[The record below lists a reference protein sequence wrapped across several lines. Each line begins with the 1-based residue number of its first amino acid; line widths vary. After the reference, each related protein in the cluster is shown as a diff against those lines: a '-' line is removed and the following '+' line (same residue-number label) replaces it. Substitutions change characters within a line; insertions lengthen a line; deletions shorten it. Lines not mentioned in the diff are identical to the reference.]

1 MATQSPEDG
10 NSGGGGGF
18 VSSFPSMLWQRR
30 WFVILPVMVATVAG
44 LVTAFLMH
52 PVYESSATVLIES
65 QQVPDDLISA
75 LSGAGGGNQVSD
87 MIGQRIARARERVLS
102 RQDLIR
108 LIRTYGLYQR
118 EQRTLPLSKIVDKM
132 RDDTTIAAIDNGLA
146 TGALPSR
153 KNLGLANTIA
163 ITVAFDYDDPVK
175 AQLVAQQF
183 VDHFLEADASTQVS
197 QATDTVNF
205 LTEQANTIQSQ
216 IAQLEQR
223 ATQMRAANGS
233 VLALNGLSGNRGTD
247 VSQIDSQ
254 IAAIQAEN
262 SKLVTARENGGVQNQ
277 AVAQAEAQLRMA
289 EAKFSDTHP
298 DVIAA
303 KAQLEAAKR
312 DASSKMQTDP
322 IQAQLQA
329 NRAQIAS
336 LNQARGMVA
345 SHSAA
350 YEAAAS
356 RAPALSSQL
365 EQLEKAADVL
375 RDQYRGIGIKL
386 QAAQIQA
393 RMESEQK
400 GERLTLSDPPVV
412 PDHPLRPNRPL
423 IIAGSI
429 AAGFGLGLALVL
441 LTELVMRPIRGT
453 AALRNVTG
461 EAPLAVIP
469 DFDLRPSWIAQMIE
483 RRVRRKANAAVR
495 V

>member
-1 MATQSPEDG
+1 MATQTPEAE
-10 NSGGGGGF
+10 NSGAGGGF
-18 VSSFPSMLWQRR
+18 VASLPSMLWQRR
-30 WFVILPVMVATVAG
+30 WFMILPVMVTTIAG

-75 LSGAGGGNQVSD
+75 LSGGGGNQVSD

-108 LIRTYGLYQR
+108 LIRTYGLYAR

-132 RDDTTIAAIDNGLA
+132 RDDTTIAAVDNGLA

-233 VLALNGLSGNRGTD
+233 VLALNGLSGNQSAD

-262 SKLVTARENGGVQNQ
+262 AKLATTRDNGGVQNQ
-277 AVAQAEAQLRMA
+277 SVVQAEAQLRTLQ
-289 EAKFSDTHP
+289 AKFSDTHP

-322 IQAQLQA
+322 IQAQMQA

-336 LNQARGMVA
+336 LNQTRGMIA

-350 YEAAAS
+350 YQAAAS
-356 RAPALSSQL
+356 RAPALASQL

-441 LTELVMRPIRGT
+441 LTELVMRPIRGS

-469 DFDLRPSWIAQMIE
+469 DFDLRPSWIAQLIE
-483 RRVRRKANAAVR
+483 RRVRRKSNMAAR
-495 V
+495 A

>member
-1 MATQSPEDG
+1 MATQSPEAE
-10 NSGGGGGF
+10 NSGAGGGF
-18 VSSFPSMLWQRR
+18 VASLPSMLWQRR

-75 LSGAGGGNQVSD
+75 LSGGSNQVSD

-108 LIRTYGLYQR
+108 LIRTYGLYPR

-132 RDDTTIAAIDNGLA
+132 RDDTTIVAVDNGLA
-146 TGALPSR
+146 TGMTPSK

-233 VLALNGLSGNRGTD
+233 ILALSGLSGNPGAD
-247 VSQIDSQ
+247 VSQIDTQ
-254 IAAIQAEN
+254 IAAIQSEN
-262 SKLVTARENGGVQNQ
+262 SKLAATRDNGGVQNQ
-277 AVAQAEAQLRMA
+277 AVAQAEAQLRTA

-303 KAQLEAAKR
+303 KAQLDAAKR

-322 IQAQLQA
+322 IQAQMQA

-336 LNQARGMVA
+336 LNQARALVA

-350 YEAAAS
+350 YQAAAS

-365 EQLEKAADVL
+365 EQLEKAADAL

-429 AAGFGLGLALVL
+429 AAGLGLGLALVL
-441 LTELVMRPIRGT
+441 LTELVMRPIRGS
-453 AALRNVTG
+453 AALRSVTG

-483 RRVRRKANAAVR
+483 RRIRRKSNVAVR
-495 V
+495 T

>member
-1 MATQSPEDG
+1 MATQAPEIE
-10 NSGGGGGF
+10 NGGAGGGF
-18 VSSFPSMLWQRR
+18 VSSLPAMLWQRR
-30 WFVILPVMVATVAG
+30 WFVILPVMVATIAG

-75 LSGAGGGNQVSD
+75 LSGGGGNQVSD

-108 LIRTYGLYQR
+108 LIRTYGLYPR

-132 RDDTTIAAIDNGLA
+132 RDDTTIQAIDNGLA
-146 TGALPSR
+146 MGAAPSR

-163 ITVAFDYDDPVK
+163 ITVSYEYDDPVK

-205 LTEQANTIQSQ
+205 LTEQANQIQAQ

-223 ATQMRAANGS
+223 ATEIRSQNGAI
-233 VLALNGLSGNRGTD
+233 LALNGLSGNAGAD
-247 VSQIDSQ
+247 GSQIQAQ
-254 IAAIQAEN
+254 IAAIQAQN
-262 SKLVTARENGGVQNQ
+262 MKLEAAQENGGLQNQ
-277 AVAQAEAQLRMA
+277 SVAQAEAQLRVA
-289 EAKFSDTHP
+289 QAKFSDTHP

-312 DASSKMQTDP
+312 AAGAKIQSDP
-322 IQAQLQA
+322 IKAQMQA
-329 NRAQIAS
+329 NQAQIAA
-336 LNQARGMVA
+336 LNQARAMAA
-345 SHSAA
+345 SNSAS
-350 YEAAAS
+350 YRAAAA
-356 RAPALSSQL
+356 RAPALAAQL
-365 EQLEKAADVL
+365 DQLEKAADVL
-375 RDQYRGIGIKL
+375 RDQYRGIGVKL

-429 AAGFGLGLALVL
+429 AGGFGLGLGLVL
-441 LTELVMRPIRGT
+441 LIELVMRPIRGT
-453 AALRNVTG
+453 AALRRVTG

-483 RRVRRKANAAVR
+483 RRVRRKSNAAVR
-495 V
+495 A

>member
-1 MATQSPEDG
+1 MATQAAEIG

-18 VSSFPSMLWQRR
+18 VSSLPSMLWQRR
-30 WFVILPVMVATVAG
+30 WFVILPVMVATIAG

-75 LSGAGGGNQVSD
+75 LSGGGGNQVGD

-108 LIRTYGLYQR
+108 LIRTYGLYPR

-132 RDDTTIAAIDNGLA
+132 RDDTTIAAIDTGLA
-146 TGALPSR
+146 GIPSR
-153 KNLGLANTIA
+153 RNLGLANTIA
-163 ITVAFDYDDPVK
+163 ITVSFDYDDPVK

-183 VDHFLEADASTQVS
+183 VDHFLEADASTQAS

-205 LTEQANTIQSQ
+205 LTEQANTIQAQ
-216 IAQLEQR
+216 ISQLETK

-233 VLALNGLSGNRGTD
+233 VLALSGLTGNPGAD
-247 VSQIDSQ
+247 VSSIDSQ
-254 IAAIQAEN
+254 IAAIQSQNA
-262 SKLVTARENGGVQNQ
+262 KLVTAEDNGGVQNQ
-277 AVAQAEAQLRMA
+277 AVAQAEAQLRVLQ
-289 EAKFSDTHP
+289 AKFSDTHP
-298 DVIAA
+298 DVISA

-312 DASSKMQTDP
+312 DASTRMQTDP

-336 LNQARGMVA
+336 LNQARAMVT
-345 SHSAA
+345 SRSAA
-350 YEAAAS
+350 YQAAAS
-356 RAPALSSQL
+356 RAPALAAQL
-365 EQLEKAADVL
+365 DQLEKASDVL

-393 RMESEQK
+393 RIESEQK

-441 LTELVMRPIRGT
+441 LIELVTRPIRGT

-469 DFDLRPSWIAQMIE
+469 DFDQRPSWIAQMIE
-483 RRVRRKANAAVR
+483 KRVRRKSNAAVR
-495 V
+495 A

>member
-1 MATQSPEDG
+1 MATQAPEAD
-10 NSGGGGGF
+10 SGGAGGGF
-18 VSSFPSMLWQRR
+18 LSALPSMLWQRR
-30 WFVILPVMVATVAG
+30 WFVIIPVMVATIAG

-75 LSGAGGGNQVSD
+75 LSGGGSSQVSD

-108 LIRTYGLYQR
+108 LIRTYGLYPR

-132 RDDTTIAAIDNGLA
+132 RDDTTIQAIDGGIA
-146 TGALPSR
+146 AGALPSK

-163 ITVAFDYDDPVK
+163 ITVAFDYDNPVK

-205 LTEQANTIQSQ
+205 LTEQANTIQAQ

-223 ATQMRAANGS
+223 ATDIRAQNGS
-233 VLALNGLSGNRGTD
+233 VLALNGLSGNQGAD
-247 VSQIDSQ
+247 VSQIESQ
-254 IAAIQAEN
+254 IAAIQAQN
-262 SKLVTARENGGVQNQ
+262 LKLETAQDNGGVQNQ
-277 AVAQAEAQLRMA
+277 AVAQAEANLRVA
-289 EAKFSDTHP
+289 EARFSDTHP

-303 KAQLEAAKR
+303 KAQLDAAKR
-312 DASSKMQTDP
+312 DASTKMQTDP
-322 IQAQLQA
+322 IKAQIQA
-329 NRAQIAS
+329 NRAQMAS
-336 LNQARGMVA
+336 LNQARNMVA
-345 SHSAA
+345 SNSAA
-350 YEAAAS
+350 YRAAAS
-356 RAPALSSQL
+356 RAPALTSQL
-365 EQLEKAADVL
+365 DQLEKAADVL
-375 RDQYRGIGIKL
+375 RDQYRGIGVKL

-429 AAGFGLGLALVL
+429 AGGAVLGFALVL
-441 LTELVMRPIRGT
+441 LIELIMRPIRGT

-461 EAPLAVIP
+461 EAPLAVVP
-469 DFDLRPSWIAQMIE
+469 DFDLRPSWLAQMIE
-483 RRVRRKANAAVR
+483 RRVRRKSNAAVR
-495 V
+495 A

>member
-1 MATQSPEDG
+1 MATQSSEAE
-10 NSGGGGGF
+10 NSGAGGGF

-30 WFVILPVMVATVAG
+30 WFVILPVMVATIAG

-75 LSGAGGGNQVSD
+75 LSGGGGNQVSD

-108 LIRTYGLYQR
+108 LIRTYALYPR

-132 RDDTTIAAIDNGLA
+132 RDDTTIAAVDNGIA
-146 TGALPSR
+146 GLPNR
-153 KNLGLANTIA
+153 RNLGLANTIA
-163 ITVAFDYDDPVK
+163 ITVSFDYDDPVK

-205 LTEQANTIQSQ
+205 LTEQANAIQAQ

-233 VLALNGLSGNRGTD
+233 VLALNGLTGNQGTD

-254 IAAIQAEN
+254 IAAIQAQN
-262 SKLVTARENGGVQNQ
+262 AKLATAEDNGGVQNQ
-277 AVAQAEAQLRMA
+277 AVAQAEAQLRIA
-289 EAKFSDTHP
+289 QAKFSDTHP
-298 DVIAA
+298 DVITA

-312 DASSKMQTDP
+312 DASSRMQTDP

-336 LNQARGMVA
+336 LNQARGMIA

-350 YEAAAS
+350 YQTAAS
-356 RAPALSSQL
+356 RAPALAAQL

-429 AAGFGLGLALVL
+429 AVGLGLGLALVL

-453 AALRNVTG
+453 AALRNVIG

-469 DFDLRPSWIAQMIE
+469 DFDLRPSWIAQVIE
-483 RRVRRKANAAVR
+483 RRVRRKSNAAVR
-495 V
+495 A

>member
-1 MATQSPEDG
+1 MATQAPEIE

-18 VSSFPSMLWQRR
+18 LSTIPTVVWERR
-30 WFVILPVMVATVAG
+30 WFVILPVMIATIAG
-44 LVTAFLMH
+44 LATAFLMH

-75 LSGAGGGNQVSD
+75 LSGAGSNQVSD

-108 LIRTYGLYQR
+108 LIRTYGLYAR

-132 RDDTTIAAIDNGLA
+132 RDDTTIAAVDNGLA
-146 TGALPSR
+146 GITPNR
-153 KNLGLANTIA
+153 RNLGLANTIA
-163 ITVAFDYDDPVK
+163 ITVAFDYDDPAK

-205 LTEQANTIQSQ
+205 LTEQANTIQAQ
-216 IAQLEQR
+216 IAQLEGK

-233 VLALNGLSGNRGTD
+233 ILALNGLSGNQSAD

-254 IAAIQAEN
+254 IAAIQAQN
-262 SKLVTARENGGVQNQ
+262 AKLVTAEDNGGVQNQ
-277 AVAQAEAQLRMA
+277 AVAQGEAQLRVLQ
-289 EAKFSDTHP
+289 AKFSDTHP

-312 DASSKMQTDP
+312 DASTRMQTDP
-322 IQAQLQA
+322 TQAQMQA

-336 LNQARGMVA
+336 LNQARGMIA

-350 YEAAAS
+350 YQAAAS
-356 RAPALSSQL
+356 RAPALASQL
-365 EQLEKAADVL
+365 DQLEKAADVL

-429 AAGFGLGLALVL
+429 AAGLGLGLALVL
-441 LTELVMRPIRGT
+441 LIEMVMRPIRGT
-453 AALRNVTG
+453 AALRNIIG

-469 DFDLRPSWIAQMIE
+469 DFDQRPSWIAQMIE
-483 RRVRRKANAAVR
+483 RRVRRKSNAAVR
-495 V
+495 A

>member
-1 MATQSPEDG
+1 MATQAPEIE
-10 NSGGGGGF
+10 NSGGGAGLLST
-18 VSSFPSMLWQRR
+18 VPTMVWERR
-30 WFVILPVMVATVAG
+30 WFVILPVMIATIAG
-44 LVTAFLMH
+44 LATAFLMH

-75 LSGAGGGNQVSD
+75 LSGGSNQASD

-108 LIRTYGLYQR
+108 LIRTYGLYPR

-132 RDDTTIAAIDNGLA
+132 RDDTTIVAEDSGLA
-146 TGALPSR
+146 GITPNR
-153 KNLGLANTIA
+153 RNLGLANTIA

-205 LTEQANTIQSQ
+205 LTEQANTIQAQ
-216 IAQLEQR
+216 IAQLEAK
-223 ATQMRAANGS
+223 ATQMRASNGS
-233 VLALNGLSGNRGTD
+233 ILALNGLSGNTGAD
-247 VSQIDSQ
+247 VSQIESQ
-254 IAAIQAEN
+254 IAAIQAQN
-262 SKLVTARENGGVQNQ
+262 AKLATAEDNGGVQSQ
-277 AVAQAEAQLRMA
+277 PVAQAEAQLRVLQ
-289 EAKFSDTHP
+289 AKFSDTHP

-312 DASSKMQTDP
+312 DASTRMQTDP

-350 YEAAAS
+350 YQAAAS
-356 RAPALSSQL
+356 RAPALSAQL
-365 EQLEKAADVL
+365 DQLEKAADVL

-429 AAGFGLGLALVL
+429 AAGFGLGLGLVL
-441 LTELVMRPIRGT
+441 LIEMVMRPIRGT
-453 AALRNVTG
+453 AALRNVIG

-469 DFDLRPSWIAQMIE
+469 DFDQRPSWIAQMIE
-483 RRVRRKANAAVR
+483 RRVRRKSNAAVQA
-495 V
+495 